1 MRQGQQV
8 TAREM
13 IAAVLATVDEERTSA
28 RKLTHRERLRVSEWT
43 LAYWLAR
50 SGVIPQE
57 TIH

>member
-1 MRQGQQV
+1 V

-13 IAAVLATVDEERTSA
+13 IAAVLATVDDERTSA